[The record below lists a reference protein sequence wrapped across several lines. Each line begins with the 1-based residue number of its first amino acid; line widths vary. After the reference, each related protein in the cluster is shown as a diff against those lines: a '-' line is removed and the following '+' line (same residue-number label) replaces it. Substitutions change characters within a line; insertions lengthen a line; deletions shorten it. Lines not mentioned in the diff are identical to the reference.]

1 MTRCRNNLPALTASE
16 KSAECIMYRQL
27 LRVTT
32 LVPPRDAAHHTAR
45 YGTIK
50 LLWLFGHSQ
59 DAGSATPAGGRL
71 DRVHTP
77 LMKPQRLMYS
87 PTRSRRL
94 NEMLGLIVL
103 VVAGLLLLALVSY
116 TPSDPS
122 FNSVGDG
129 AGTHLAH
136 NWTGL
141 VGAYSADLL
150 LQTLGIAIFFV
161 PLALLRIGLSWIRS
175 QRVGSTKAK
184 VAGILLWLIFAPAL
198 IALMP
203 GEMLWRHALPISGIE
218 GTILAGGLIHFVN
231 YPGAMILCGLMVAL
245 SLYLTTTF
253 LLANAGSWFTAHF
266 GFIRSLSDRYA
277 AWKSKRRG
285 AADEE
290 FDEAFASKRE
300 IAAAMARKQEAG
312 EGDAARNGSLLSS
325 FFGWFGRRNRK
336 QEDESDATVSQGP
349 EVNDEPASVWQ
360 TMPRTLVDA
369 APMTGLHVA
378 AAAAAPYAAQLA
390 AAAAPLRSAQ
400 AAGAVETPSAAEVE
414 DDGWLNAPERR
425 TPPPILAMPKA
436 SHVAMPEPPPARI
449 PTLKPVQTVGL
460 PPMPSPMQDIAAQN
474 IAFGK
479 RADADQ
485 RAVAITPKSVR
496 GYKLPPSS
504 LLYKSE
510 EHAQVRENELREEAR
525 VLVEKC
531 GEFGVD
537 GSVEQINPGPVVT
550 TFEFRPDAGVKYSRV
565 TGLADDLCLA
575 MAAESIL
582 IERMPG
588 KSTVGIQVPNHER
601 ETIWLRDVVEC
612 ENFAQ
617 SKSKLAIALGKDISG
632 RIVIGDLASMPHVL
646 IAGSTGSGKSVAIN
660 AMIMSVLFK
669 STPEQVRMILVDPK
683 RVELG
688 MYEGIPHLF
697 TPIITEAKLAANAL
711 RNAVREMERRLKLLA
726 ANHVR
731 NIDQFNK
738 LFENGSEYLFADVN
752 QEPLPY
758 IMIIIDEL
766 ADLMML
772 DRANVEEAITRLAQM
787 ARAVGI
793 HLVLATQ
800 RPSVDVITGL
810 IKANVPTRMS
820 FRLATK
826 VDSRTIIDSN
836 GAESLL
842 GRGDMLF
849 LPPGTSRLQRVHA
862 PFVTEKEIAAVT
874 EFWKAQGE
882 AEYVHGFLE
891 GPKDE
896 KSSEG
901 GSSGDGEEDDALFD
915 DAVRLVFEFGK
926 ASTSLL
932 QRRLRIGYGRAAH
945 LIDMMERD
953 GLVGPADGSKPREI
967 LKSPSY
973 FSEVDAS
980 TR

>member
-1 MTRCRNNLPALTASE
+1 
-16 KSAECIMYRQL
+16 
-27 LRVTT
+27 
-32 LVPPRDAAHHTAR
+32 
-45 YGTIK
+45 
-50 LLWLFGHSQ
+50 
-59 DAGSATPAGGRL
+59 
-71 DRVHTP
+71 
-77 LMKPQRLMYS
+77 MKPQRIVYS

-94 NEMLGLIVL
+94 NEMLGLIV
-103 VVAGLLLLALVSY
+103 VVAAGLLLLALVSY
-116 TPSDPS
+116 NPADPS
-122 FNSVGDG
+122 FNTV
-129 AGTHLAH
+129 AGSATVHPPH

-141 VGAYSADLL
+141 IGAYTSDLL
-150 LQTLGIAIFFV
+150 LQTLGIAIIFL
-161 PLALLRIGLSWIRS
+161 PLLILRLGISWMRSRGFGSPASKSVGLI
-175 QRVGSTKAK
+175 
-184 VAGILLWLIFAPAL
+184 LWLIFAPAA
-198 IALMP
+198 IALLP
-203 GEMLWRHALPISGIE
+203 GNLLWRHAIPIAGLE
-218 GTILAGGLIHFVN
+218 GHILADALIHFVN
-231 YPGAMILCGLMVAL
+231 FPGAAVLTGLMVAL

-253 LLANAGSWFTAHF
+253 LLHNSREWFAEHF
-266 GFIRSLSDRYA
+266 SFIRNLRERRA
-277 AWKSKRRG
+277 AWK
-285 AADEE
+285 
-290 FDEAFASKRE
+290 
-300 IAAAMARKQEAG
+300 AR
-312 EGDAARNGSLLSS
+312 RNGTFVVADSSHDQAALRIKPSDEDAKPNTSLLSGI
-325 FFGWFGRRNRK
+325 FGWFGRRK
-336 QEDESDATVSQGP
+336 HAQEDEAHAGSMLGLS
-349 EVNDEPASVWQ
+349 DEPVSVWQ
-360 TMPRTLVDA
+360 TIPRTVVDA
-369 APMTGLHVA
+369 APITGLHVA
-378 AAAAAPYAAQLA
+378 TAAAAPFAAQLA
-390 AAAAPLRSAQ
+390 AASAPLR
-400 AAGAVETPSAAEVE
+400 AEPDFGLPFGDPQEEVA
-414 DDGWLNAPERR
+414 DDDWLNAPERQ
-425 TPPPILAMPKA
+425 TPAPILSAPR
-436 SHVAMPEPPPARI
+436 SNHVPMPEPPPARL
-449 PTLKPVQTVGL
+449 PTDLKGTGFSPSVTATSGSGAL
-460 PPMPSPMQDIAAQN
+460 ALGGISPMADIRDQN

-479 RADADQ
+479 RADADL
-485 RAVAITPKSVR
+485 RSVVLAPKSVR

-510 EHAQVRENELREEAR
+510 EHAQVREDELRAEAR
-525 VLVEKC
+525 VLVDKC
-531 GEFGVD
+531 AEFGVD

-550 TFEFRPDAGVKYSRV
+550 TFEFRPDAGVKVARI

-588 KSTVGIQVPNHER
+588 KSTVGIQVPNHTR

-612 ENFAQ
+612 ESFAQ
-617 SKSKLAIALGKDISG
+617 SKSRLAIALGKDISG
-632 RIVIGDLASMPHVL
+632 RIVTGDLASMPHVL

-660 AMIMSVLFK
+660 AMIMSVLYK

-738 LFENGSEYLFADVN
+738 LFENGSEYLFEDVN

-772 DRANVEEAITRLAQM
+772 DRSNVEESITRLAQM

-874 EFWKAQGE
+874 AFWREQGE
-882 AEYVHGFLE
+882 AEYVDGFLE

-896 KSSEG
+896 KSEG
-901 GSSGDGEEDDALFD
+901 GSTSDGDDNDALFD

-967 LKSPSY
+967 LKQPGY
-973 FSEVDAS
+973 FNEVDAAM
-980 TR
+980 R

>member
-1 MTRCRNNLPALTASE
+1 MKT
-16 KSAECIMYRQL
+16 
-27 LRVTT
+27 LR
-32 LVPPRDAAHHTAR
+32 LVST
-45 YGTIK
+45 
-50 LLWLFGHSQ
+50 
-59 DAGSATPAGGRL
+59 
-71 DRVHTP
+71 
-77 LMKPQRLMYS
+77 
-87 PTRSRRL
+87 PTRNRRL
-94 NEMLGLIVL
+94 NEIIGLTVL
-103 VVAGLLLLALVSY
+103 VGASLLLLALVSY
-116 TPSDPS
+116 TPTDRS
-122 FNSVGDG
+122 FNTVGG
-129 AGTHLAH
+129 YAGSHPAH
-136 NWTGL
+136 NWTGIT
-141 VGAYSADLL
+141 GAYLSDAILQMIGIAAFFLPLVIGRLGICWMMSRPAGSPMAKTVGLVMWIVFAPAAIAMLPGHLLWHGALPIAGTCGILLADLL
-150 LQTLGIAIFFV
+150 VAFLNPPGATV
-161 PLALLRIGLSWIRS
+161 VLAL
-175 QRVGSTKAK
+175 
-184 VAGILLWLIFAPAL
+184 
-198 IALMP
+198 
-203 GEMLWRHALPISGIE
+203 
-218 GTILAGGLIHFVN
+218 
-231 YPGAMILCGLMVAL
+231 MVTL
-245 SLYLTTTF
+245 SLYLATTF
-253 LLANAGSWFTAHF
+253 TFNTAREWTTMRF
-266 GFIRSLSDRYA
+266 GFAQRMWERWT
-277 AWKSKRRG
+277 AWRERRRG
-285 AADEE
+285 VAIPDEE
-290 FDEAFASKRE
+290 KYGTRRE
-300 IAAAMARKQEAG
+300 RAALRAEREREMAERKAQEA
-312 EGDAARNGSLLSS
+312 EAKLREPNTTLLGSL
-325 FFGWFGRRNRK
+325 FGWLSRRK
-336 QEDESDATVSQGP
+336 KPVEAASEDEPMLAP
-349 EVNDEPASVWQ
+349 AEPSMWQ
-360 TMPRTLVDA
+360 AMPRTMVDA
-369 APMTGLHVA
+369 PPVTPLSTAT
-378 AAAAAPYAAQLA
+378 AAAAPFAEALA
-390 AAAAPLRSAQ
+390 KAAAPVRAIDD
-400 AAGAVETPSAAEVE
+400 AANFEEPRFEPAPVMRETVPPPVKRNVQEIRPAAVPAAAPMAAE
-414 DDGWLNAPERR
+414 DG
-425 TPPPILAMPKA
+425 I
-436 SHVAMPEPPPARI
+436 S
-449 PTLKPVQTVGL
+449 
-460 PPMPSPMQDIAAQN
+460 
-474 IAFGK
+474 FGK
-479 RADADQ
+479 RADADIK
-485 RAVAITPKSVR
+485 AVAITPKSVR

-504 LLYKSE
+504 LLHRSE
-510 EHAQVRENELREEAR
+510 EQTTIREDALREEAR

-531 GEFGVD
+531 AEFDVD
-537 GSVEQINPGPVVT
+537 GQVTHINPGPVVT
-550 TFEFRPDAGVKYSRV
+550 TFEFKPDAGVKYAKV

-582 IERMPG
+582 IERMAG
-588 KSTVGIQVPNHER
+588 KSTVGIQVPNAER

-612 ENFAQ
+612 ESFAQ
-617 SKSKLAIALGKDISG
+617 SKSRLPIALGKDING
-632 RIVIGDLASMPHVL
+632 RIVTGDLAAMPHVL

-738 LFENGSEYLFADVN
+738 LFDNGSGHLFEDVN

-842 GRGDMLF
+842 GRGDMLY
-849 LPPGTSRLQRVHA
+849 LPPGTSRVQRVHA
-862 PFVTEKEIAAVT
+862 PFVTEKEISAVT

-896 KSSEG
+896 AGREIDSNSD
-901 GSSGDGEEDDALFD
+901 GDDNDPMYN

-945 LIDMMERD
+945 LIDMMYND
-953 GLVGPADGSKPREI
+953 GLVGPADGSKPREL
-967 LKSPSY
+967 LKPANWL
-973 FSEVDAS
+973 SEMDAA